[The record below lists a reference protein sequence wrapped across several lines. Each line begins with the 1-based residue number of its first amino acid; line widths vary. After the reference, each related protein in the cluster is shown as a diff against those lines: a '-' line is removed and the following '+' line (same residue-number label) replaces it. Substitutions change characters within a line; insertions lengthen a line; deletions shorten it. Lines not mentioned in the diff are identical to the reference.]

1 MVCNPSDNSVNIP
14 QSPTGPSIPGL
25 GLPFSSPKTPF
36 QDVNV
41 AGSGPEDI
49 IELVNTFNALFPQG
63 VKFKVNASSLT
74 KTVQDAIANLFNQMS
89 PYMAFYKMFTVLL
102 DLVMCIINVICSL
115 LNPFSLF
122 GAVQKLFKQCIP
134 AFLSLFPQTAVAVM
148 VLSLVLLLI
157 AIIEYIIV
165 TLIDYVSQVV
175 DNIKI
180 LEKAYQT
187 SDTDGILSTT
197 NKIAYL
203 LCGLEN
209 VFACLVAIQALIA
222 IIQPL
227 LGLTTGSVCGS
238 GDSCCG
244 DDFCPAFIRNNPQF
258 MTAST
263 GRLLYYPEIKTDIPA
278 GATFD
283 FLRSVP
289 LSSVRSE
296 SWQFIDLNQQA
307 TYKFV
312 DVITPSVKI
321 GMTYWPEGESYQIN
335 ANTLFVP
342 YLLDMTLT
350 TNPASF
356 GHVDVKGARVFHIKN
371 CVVKTKPTN
380 YVSSFDNGQL
390 GPASGTLSIGGG
402 LVYEDDDTPYLI
414 NGVQATLDTF
424 IHSTASTSGVLPTVD
439 DGVYFYDV
447 SYTFKWN
454 FNVMVDKKLTTVMCQ
469 PDLSAESAVMN
480 AEADKLSVDAKL
492 GPLPDVDGLINNLN
506 ACLSTFRSNINI
518 ESAATFQ
525 QCATGAL
532 NKTKTDSEA
541 FYCQGI
547 KAVADRY
554 KSEFSLDYGVQF
566 TSLPITVNV
575 IIKDKTNTQ
584 LAQNITAELGA
595 CVAGALSSKVTL
607 GTASDFV
614 YDGYGAFTSKIR
626 STTAGIGD
634 LSVFVNKEIFAE
646 VINRDSTTVPSSIVE
661 RHLAYEFI
669 DATTPD
675 IHRTNLGGDGG
686 GDSVTIRFDIGDA

>member
-1 MVCNPSDNSVNIP
+1 MI
-14 QSPTGPSIPGL
+14 
-25 GLPFSSPKTPF
+25 
-36 QDVNV
+36 
-41 AGSGPEDI
+41 
-49 IELVNTFNALFPQG
+49 
-63 VKFKVNASSLT
+63 
-74 KTVQDAIANLFNQMS
+74 
-89 PYMAFYKMFTVLL
+89 
-102 DLVMCIINVICSL
+102 
-115 LNPFSLF
+115 
-122 GAVQKLFKQCIP
+122 
-134 AFLSLFPQTAVAVM
+134 LSLI
-148 VLSLVLLLI
+148 LLLI

-165 TLIDYVSQVV
+165 TLIDYVTQIV

-203 LCGLEN
+203 LCGIEN

-227 LGLTTGSVCGS
+227 MGLSTGSVCGS

-244 DDFCPAFIRNNPQF
+244 DDFCPPFIRNNPQF

-263 GRLLYYPEIKTDIPA
+263 GRLLYYTEIKTDIPSDSS
-278 GATFD
+278 FN

-289 LSSVRSE
+289 LSPVRNE

-307 TYKFV
+307 IYKFV

-350 TNPASF
+350 TNPISF
-356 GHVDVKGARVFHIKN
+356 GHVDSRGPRVFRIKN
-371 CVVKTKPTN
+371 CIVKTKPTN
-380 YVSSFDNGQL
+380 YVSSYNNSQL
-390 GPASGTLSIGGG
+390 GPSSGTLSIGGG
-402 LVYEDDDTPYLI
+402 LVYEDDDTPYFI
-414 NGVQATLDTF
+414 NGTQATLDTF
-424 IHSTASTSGVLPTVD
+424 IHLQASTSGNTPTTD

-454 FNVMVDKKLTTVMCQ
+454 FNVMVDKKLTTLMCQ

-492 GPLPDVDGLINNLN
+492 GPLPDIDGLINNLN
-506 ACLSTFRSNINI
+506 ACLSTFRKNINI

-532 NKTKTDSEA
+532 NKIKTDSQA

-547 KAVADRY
+547 KAIADRY
-554 KSEFSLDYGVQF
+554 KSEFSLDYNVQF

-584 LAQNITAELGA
+584 LAQNITADLGA
-595 CVAGALSSKVTL
+595 CIAGALSSKVTL
-607 GTASDFV
+607 GTTSDFI
-614 YDGYGAFTSKIR
+614 YDGYGTFTSKIR

-634 LSVFVNKEIFAE
+634 LSVFVNKEIFAQ
-646 VINRDSTTVPSSIVE
+646 VINRDSTVPSSIVE

-669 DATTPD
+669 DATTQN
-675 IHRTNLGGDGG
+675 IHRTNLGEDGG
-686 GDSVTIRFDIGDA
+686 GENVTIRFDIGD